1 MFEFGYYF
9 MLYPT
14 FHKYYKAK
22 HHHYLF
28 LSWNPNTFVVKPY
41 TTCITGHTKITRSK
55 IFEGES
61 FLGLSQSFL
70 FRAFCVKSSGTGEV
84 AESFFGFIF
93 LITLNLGLVM

>member
-1 MFEFGYYF
+1 
-9 MLYPT
+9 ML
-14 FHKYYKAK
+14 FHVVSNFSQVLQSQASSLFIFVLESQHICSETI
-22 HHHYLF
+22 HHMYH
-28 LSWNPNTFVVKPY
+28 KP
-41 TTCITGHTKITRSK
+41 HKDTRSK

-84 AESFFGFIF
+84 AESFFGFMF